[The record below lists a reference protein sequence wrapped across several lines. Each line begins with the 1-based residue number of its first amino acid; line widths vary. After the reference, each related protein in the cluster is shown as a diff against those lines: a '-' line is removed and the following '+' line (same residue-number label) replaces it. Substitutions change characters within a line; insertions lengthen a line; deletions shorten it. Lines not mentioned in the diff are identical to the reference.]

1 MFTIVGEYK
10 GIIKNGFILAGE
22 NFFPGR
28 KRTVT
33 VDREQLE
40 RLTQGEENGWFVI
53 HSCKPENP
61 FLKAKAEEAKA
72 EEVKA
77 EEVKAE
83 APKKKATKSKKKVEE
98 VAE

>member
-61 FLKAKAEEAKA
+61 FLKAKT
-72 EEVKA
+72 EEVKT